1 MVVFLITKH
10 ALESCPGKRRFSG
23 TRASR
28 KRLCNLGPTYRS
40 RPGTE
45 TPPREDWKQKL
56 KKKTGAREVWVT
68 AENKTGPCL
77 VCKEKHVYQRKS
89 PWGSLS

>member
-1 MVVFLITKH
+1 MPWNLAREKS
-10 ALESCPGKRRFSG
+10 ASLEQELAGNAFAIS
-23 TRASR
+23 
-28 KRLCNLGPTYRS
+28 GPTYRS
-40 RPGTE
+40 RPGTG

-56 KKKTGAREVWVT
+56 EKETGAREVWVT

-77 VCKEKHVYQRKS
+77 VCKEKHVYQRKL